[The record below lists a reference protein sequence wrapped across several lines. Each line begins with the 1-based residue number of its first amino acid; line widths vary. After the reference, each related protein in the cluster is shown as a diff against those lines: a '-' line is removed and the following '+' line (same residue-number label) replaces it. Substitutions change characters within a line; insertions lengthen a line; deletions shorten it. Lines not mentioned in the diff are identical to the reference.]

1 MNGEGQGPE
10 AAFGDPAFKAALRA
24 LFEWRRDVRSFRRD
38 PLPQALLDE
47 LLQVAA
53 LAPSVGLSQPWR
65 FVRVRNDGTRAAVR
79 ASFGQAN
86 AQALAGYDG
95 DAAALYARLK
105 LAGLDDAPEQYAVF
119 CDHGVS
125 AGRGLGRRTMPQAL
139 EYSVVAA
146 VHTLWLAARAH
157 GVGLGWVS
165 ILDPDAVTSALDV
178 PASWRL
184 VAYLCLGWPQADSL
198 EPELQRLGWE
208 QRSALKLSILE
219 R

>member
-1 MNGEGQGPE
+1 MNGDEERFGNSF
-10 AAFGDPAFKAALRA
+10 AAPAFKSALRE
-24 LFEWRRDVRSFRRD
+24 LFEWRRDVRSFHCG
-38 PLPQALLDE
+38 PIAQAVLDE
-47 LLQVAA
+47 LLQTAA

-65 FVRVRNDGTRAAVR
+65 FVRVRSDKARSAVR
-79 ASFGQAN
+79 ASFEQCN

-95 DAAALYARLK
+95 EAAALYARLK

-119 CDHGVS
+119 CDHGGP
-125 AGRGLGRRTMPQAL
+125 AGRGLGRQTMPQAL
-139 EYSVVAA
+139 DYSVVAA

-165 ILDPDAVTSALDV
+165 ILDPEAVTSALDV
-178 PASWRL
+178 PQSWRL
-184 VAYLCLGWPQADSL
+184 IAYLCLGWPKADSL

-208 QRSALKLSILE
+208 RRSTVKPEVLD